1 MFILYANKNKLT
13 ARQREMLTSGS
24 VNAYEVSF
32 ETSQEWDSLDKTAV
46 FKAGS
51 ESYSV
56 SLGKSNT
63 CVIPWEVL
71 VKPNVNLFAGIYG
84 VQGETVVLPTVWA
97 NLGTIFEGATPGREG
112 AKPAATGDGSNV
124 TVNFNAPAERAALT
138 SGDTLAVAMGKIAK
152 YLADLGQMAFTGSV
166 SVDNMDEEI
175 KDSLAKADT
184 ALQSYTETDPTI
196 AAWAKEA
203 NKPTYTAA
211 EVGAIPMSMINELPA
226 AYVTKAEFMEFVGV
240 ARKYSQWTFLLVN
253 FDQWTEV
260 NGIYKY
266 LVEEITDGTIFFPI
280 LIPIYGSESFY
291 RARVTPAFE
300 EDISETLSF
309 WLYADQQPDENIGIL
324 ICKIHAPMEGTVNDQ
339 V

>member
-1 MFILYANKNKLT
+1 MFILCANKNKLT
-13 ARQREMLTSGS
+13 VRQKEMLTSGS
-24 VNAYEVSF
+24 VNTYEVLF
-32 ETSQEWDSLDKTAV
+32 ETSHEWDSLARTAV

-56 SLGKSNT
+56 LLDKSNT

-112 AKPAATGDGSNV
+112 TKPSETGDSSNV
-124 TVNFNAPAERAALT
+124 IVTFNAPAERAALT

-152 YLADLGQMAFTGSV
+152 YLDDLGQMAFKDGVT
-166 SVDNMDEEI
+166 VDNMDVAI

-211 EVGAIPMSMINELPA
+211 EIGAIPETMADKLP
-226 AYVTKAEFMEFVGV
+226 YVTGTEFMEFV
-240 ARKYSQWTFLLVN
+240 RQSSQWTFLFVN
-253 FDQWTEV
+253 ADEWTES

-266 LVEEITDGTIFFPI
+266 LVGEIEEENIFFPI
-280 LIPIYGSESFY
+280 LLPFFGAESFY
-291 RARVTPAFE
+291 RARVAPSLE
-300 EDISETLSF
+300 ETINGTIVLC
-309 WLYADQQPDENIGIL
+309 LYADRQPDENIAIF
-324 ICKIHAPMEGTVNDQ
+324 ICKIHAPMEEAVNDQ